1 MAVIFLNRM
10 RFMKPFYFTHDDGPP
25 ILPGMQQEPEVTAS
39 QSRPGHGLNRP
50 GLEHDACGVGFLA
63 EMEGRPSGRVMPL
76 ALTALARLGH
86 RGAVDADG
94 RTGDGAG
101 VTTQIPYAV
110 LQPDLDAIGFG
121 QVNAYE
127 PQSPADPVFNLRRVG
142 GGKGHLWRLFR
153 TKAEAIVYM
162 VESFGRESEGAEWAR
177 ALGIDSFEDLV
188 SRYSSAPGEPPP

>member
-1 MAVIFLNRM
+1 VAV
-10 RFMKPFYFTHDDGPP
+10 YYGPQLSDVES
-25 ILPGMQQEPEVTAS
+25 LPREESLRARV
-39 QSRPGHGLNRP
+39 
-50 GLEHDACGVGFLA
+50 V
-63 EMEGRPSGRVMPL
+63 SGRGI
-76 ALTALARLGH
+76 AAAWIT
-86 RGAVDADG
+86 
-94 RTGDGAG
+94 
-101 VTTQIPYAV
+101 
-110 LQPDLDAIGFG
+110 LDRFG

-188 SRYSSAPGEPPP
+188 SRYSSAPGEPPL

>member
-1 MAVIFLNRM
+1 MSRLYLSTAKAEIARRRALIPKGPVVEAWPDLVEPGALWLGDESKALLERDGALLPVRFALPADRVAV
-10 RFMKPFYFTHDDGPP
+10 YYGPHLSDVES
-25 ILPGMQQEPEVTAS
+25 LPREESLRV
-39 QSRPGHGLNRP
+39 R
-50 GLEHDACGVGFLA
+50 VV
-63 EMEGRPSGRVMPL
+63 SGRGI
-76 ALTALARLGH
+76 AAAWIT
-86 RGAVDADG
+86 
-94 RTGDGAG
+94 
-101 VTTQIPYAV
+101 
-110 LQPDLDAIGFG
+110 LDRFG